1 MTHENQASAE
11 ELAAPSSADSIL
23 AVMRFLRV
31 VWTRR
36 MYVIST
42 LVVAGLLG
50 GLYYFTANRIYQATA
65 QLLILQTGPDM
76 LSPTMAGATNREALI
91 PTYERLF
98 SSTVVLEGAIRELLK
113 APPQMRIDFAAVP
126 REKWLDVLRS
136 NLSASAL
143 RRTNVVEVS
152 YRSRDPK
159 AAEAVVHAAV
169 QSYLEFMERNH
180 KNVSAEIVQI
190 LEKERAEI
198 SQQLDQ
204 RQHDMLTVQ
213 KKVRDM
219 GLSGKQDVVHPA
231 VQRVMRLNES
241 LVKVQQDRLQLE
253 ASLASI
259 HAAVREG
266 ADLRQHLNDIEPL
279 IGREMMLSALGLNTQ
294 DAEARASI
302 ERRMMEDRAKL
313 QTLLEHYGEAHPKVT
328 EAAQAIRGA
337 EEYLRNYQSQAEQR
351 LSGLDDQRLGTMLVS
366 MVEERLAG
374 LWEHENK
381 LSRQYAQAEEEAVQ
395 LNDRM
400 AELRMVEH
408 DLTRLRN
415 LHDALLARINNIDI
429 GKDQTDLRV
438 AVVSEPKA
446 SNGPVSP
453 RLSLV
458 GMMCLLGGLG
468 VGVALVYVLDVLD
481 DRFRSPEELQEQLR
495 VPVLALIRQLSL
507 PQTAGLEAIQV
518 HMAPESVESEAFRT
532 LRTTLAFSG
541 QDMERIAVTSTEP
554 GDGKTT
560 VIANLAVS
568 YAHAGKRT
576 LLIDCDLRRPGLT
589 KLFELRGSGGVS
601 EILRSDEEIA
611 ALCDQRVQATGIDGL
626 EIIPCGPKPS
636 NPAELLSGPRLSD
649 LLAWAE
655 THYDQILVDCPP
667 ILAASDAAIVGRLTD
682 SLILVVQPEK
692 NHRRLVLRAI
702 AGLAAIGIHIGGVV
716 ANRINT
722 EKNSGYYGYGGYGY
736 GYGYGYGENHAGE
749 ESDQPSSEPSQM
761 HVVATAAEAEP
772 KKTTPAAPCS
782 KSPCDRVKPR
792 RAA

>member
-1 MTHENQASAE
+1 MTHENQTPAD

-31 VWTRR
+31 VWQRR
-36 MYVIST
+36 IYVVSA

-50 GLYYFTANRIYQATA
+50 GLYYFTANRVYQATA

-98 SSTVVLEGAIRELLK
+98 SSTVVLEGAITELLK
-113 APPQMRIDFAAVP
+113 TPPQMRVDFAAVP

-143 RRTNVVEVS
+143 RRTNVIEVG

-159 AAEAVVHAAV
+159 AAEAVVQAAV
-169 QSYLEFMERNH
+169 QSYLQFMERNH

-204 RQHDMLTVQ
+204 RQRDMITVQ

-302 ERRMMEDRAKL
+302 ERQMMEDRAKV
-313 QTLLEHYGEAHPKVT
+313 QTLLEHYGEAHPKVMEVT
-328 EAAQAIRGA
+328 QAIRGA
-337 EEYLRNYQSQAEQR
+337 EEYLRNYQTQAEQR
-351 LSGLDDQRLGTMLVS
+351 LSGLDDQRLGSMLVS

-400 AELRMVEH
+400 AELRMVDH

-415 LHDALLARINNIDI
+415 LHDGLLARINNIDI

-446 SNGPVSP
+446 SNRPVSP

-495 VPVLALIRQLSL
+495 VPVLAMIRQLSL
-507 PQTAGLEAIQV
+507 PQAAGLEAIQV
-518 HMAPESVESEAFRT
+518 HLAPESVESEAFRT

-541 QDMERIAVTSTEP
+541 QDMERIAITSTEP

-601 EILRSDEEIA
+601 EILRSSGDIE
-611 ALCDQRVQATGIDGL
+611 ALCDQRVQATGVDGL
-626 EIIPCGPKPS
+626 DIIPCGPKPS
-636 NPAELLSGPRLSD
+636 NPAELLSGQRLSD

-692 NHRRLVLRAI
+692 NHRRLVLRAVN
-702 AGLAAIGIHIGGVV
+702 GLAAIGVHIGGVV
-716 ANRINT
+716 ANRIST

-736 GYGYGYGENHAGE
+736 GYGYGYGENLGGE
-749 ESDQPSSEPSQM
+749 ESDQLPVESTDLHVAATAPETPPEETTFAAPSSKS
-761 HVVATAAEAEP
+761 A
-772 KKTTPAAPCS
+772 S
-782 KSPCDRVKPR
+782 KRIKPR